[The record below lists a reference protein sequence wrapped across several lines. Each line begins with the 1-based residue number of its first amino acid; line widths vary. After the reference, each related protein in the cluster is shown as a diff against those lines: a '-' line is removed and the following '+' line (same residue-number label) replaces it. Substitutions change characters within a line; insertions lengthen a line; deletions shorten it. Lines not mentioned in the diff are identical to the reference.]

1 MRRVRTAAAALM
13 LACALWG
20 AGQAPAAALDAKD
33 VAREADKHLSDWQLA
48 DAAKLLAP
56 YESASDVSAE
66 VAYALGRMAFVRGDY
81 ATARRRIDEA
91 LEKSPG
97 RGAWQAM
104 RELVRSTHGA
114 LKGFHEHRTKDGR
127 VIVRYSPGKDALLV
141 PYVADAMEAI
151 VKRIGGDFGFVPA
164 EPVLIELYPSA
175 DTLAKVSPL
184 TEKDIERTG
193 TIALCKYQRLMV
205 TTPRAMTRGYG
216 WLDTLAHEFVHYTVT
231 KTSRNTVPIWLHEGL
246 AKWAEKRWRGDAP
259 GRLSPSSEHL
269 LATALKKN
277 KLITFEQM
285 HPSMAKL
292 PSQEDAALA
301 FAEVHTVIDYI
312 HAKVGMEG
320 IRAIL
325 ALMRE
330 GKSDADAIAA
340 VLRTT
345 FARFKKDWLRHL
357 RGRKLKLHPGI
368 MHEKVELKKK
378 GKKSKKDELKSITL
392 EQARDYTRL
401 GDLLRQRQHLRAAAV
416 EYRKAIRLAKNRFPS
431 IQTKL
436 ARTLLALQK
445 PREAA
450 QVLEP
455 ALALYPGDAAAYLYL
470 GEAYLALA
478 DVDRAIVA
486 FEDSARINPFNPR
499 LHEALWDLYRRK
511 NDAVRSERAAR
522 SLRVIKGEAGDDP
535 WAPTSTVQ

>member
-1 MRRVRTAAAALM
+1 MKRAARLVALV
-13 LACALWG
+13 CATTLWS
-20 AGQAPAAALDAKD
+20 APHGPALALDASD
-33 VAREADKHLSDWQLA
+33 TAREADKHLNEWQLA

-56 YESASDVSAE
+56 HESTADVPAE
-66 VAYALGRMAFVRGDY
+66 LAYALGRMAFVRGDY
-81 ATARRRIDEA
+81 ATAERRIKEA
-91 LEKSPG
+91 LEKSPD
-97 RGAWQAM
+97 RGPWQAL
-104 RELVRSTHGA
+104 RELIRSTHGA

-127 VIVRYSPGKDALLV
+127 VVVRYSPGKDALLV
-141 PYVADAMEAI
+141 PYVAEAMESI
-151 VKRIGGDFGFVPA
+151 VRRIGGDFGFVPA

-205 TTPRAMTRGYG
+205 TTPRAMMRGYG

-231 KTSRNTVPIWLHEGL
+231 KVSRNSVPIWLHEGL
-246 AKWAEKRWRGDAP
+246 AKWAEKRWRGVEP

-301 FAEVHTVIDYI
+301 FAEVHTVIDYL
-312 HAKVGMEG
+312 HQKVGMEG
-320 IRAIL
+320 IRGVL

-330 GKSDADAIAA
+330 GKSDADAIAS
-340 VLRTT
+340 VLRTS
-345 FARFKKDWLRHL
+345 FARFKKDWMRYL

-368 MHEKVELKKK
+368 IPEKLELKKK
-378 GKKSKKDELKSITL
+378 GKKSKKDELKNITMDK
-392 EQARDYTRL
+392 AREYTRL

-416 EYRKAIRLAKNRFPS
+416 EYRKAVALAKNRFPS

-436 ARTLLALQK
+436 ARTLLSLQK

-450 QVLEP
+450 QALEP
-455 ALALYPGDAAAYLYL
+455 TLALYPGDAAAYLYL

-478 DVDRAIVA
+478 EVDRAIQA

-511 NDAVRSERAAR
+511 NDTPRSERAAR
-522 SLRVIKGEAGDDP
+522 SLRILKGEAGDDP
-535 WAPTSTVQ
+535 WAPTSTLQ